1 MEDRWFILLGLL
13 LLLTTVVDS
22 KENLVEINSYRA
34 ESESDLFTPVL
45 IRMELRS
52 WDNNQN
58 LNQVQDNVHFQI
70 CGPVT
75 LDSSECFDSRVW
87 TNTSSL
93 GSPWS
98 AVYLVEDISLL
109 TGLSIECKYDSDE
122 DLESN
127 SCGMNHESGGEKFYF
142 NFTNL
147 GSDEWTTNL
156 TSGSYL
162 PGAWASWILS
172 SEPVNGTHTG
182 SIPPQYIDCENWSP
196 GWNQLVV
203 NECPPSELIDSDND
217 GYSDQKEVMCHS
229 DLQEANHT
237 PKDLDGDTIC
247 DSVDIDS
254 DNDNVLDRGR
264 DSAGH
269 PLIIDN
275 CVEILS
281 DDFIDLDKDGC
292 SRISNDADLDGDGI
306 PNEKDSC
313 ATLHSTSTAMYL
325 DSGCPVPDK
334 FPLTFPVIAVVCSSL
349 FFYIR
354 NRLEVSSDLTRGIP
368 STDDYV
374 KTVVDIERM
383 YNSAIIKL
391 GRQVKLRLSGSRKQ
405 KLIERKR
412 QLVIRAI
419 DLILLQRK
427 IRRADFLGRLSALIC
442 LFFVISATASVG
454 LTIFIEERNED
465 LIIQNSDFHPT
476 WWDTEDY
483 QQYLANGMKNE
494 APPNYDQYDASPT
507 DSVVLMFNENWTTQ
521 SSIFENHITTD
532 CSKRNSGGY
541 TVQADNKQSDR
552 KSAKDSC
559 DFSISLPTL
568 DGGAIKIITE
578 GAVMNG
584 WFLTDPSI
592 DILVNGESI
601 ASGSA
606 DERLL
611 ESGGPT
617 GQFTKSG
624 KNSITITASLFSDK
638 DQFHII
644 GIEVWGLYRGLVI
657 DPETSDSLNAEILNG
672 EKVIEQ
678 LNRHQTRML
687 IFNVIAGTVL
697 IGVFQRAYMEKMDG
711 QSDIDKNLIVL
722 NQILLKY
729 PQKRE
734 NTTQTMP
741 LSKLKSKIIK
751 LSDRELAHFARELGI
766 MHWDGKCSL
775 QWEFDGI
782 VTKKVLAKMPKKD
795 LIGIFH
801 YEKSFDKKRVAALN
815 ELDGPVNKQTKKRL
829 VQLLYAMILRVGL
842 ELQVIDVLSNHANPQ
857 QKFEW
862 FENEPWNEHGME
874 KQMILVTGEKVPH
887 TFPLECGN
895 HSLDDHD
902 AVLHTMLTYKAME
915 KEFNLQIEDIFEKP
929 FCLLGTECEVE
940 GCNSDIQL
948 RMIPTTKIRINA
960 RGNTM

>member
-1 MEDRWFILLGLL
+1 MLL
-13 LLLTTVVDS
+13 LSTAVDH
-22 KENLVEINSYRA
+22 KENLGEMNISNSDTLPKSNQVLLQLEVEIWNVSHYMYSDHNT
-34 ESESDLFTPVL
+34 ESVF
-45 IRMELRS
+45 I
-52 WDNNQN
+52 
-58 LNQVQDNVHFQI
+58 QV
-70 CGPVT
+70 CGPVA
-75 LDSSECFDSRVW
+75 SSQPDCFDSRVW
-87 TNTSSL
+87 TNLSSL
-93 GSPWS
+93 RDSWTG
-98 AVYLVEDISLL
+98 VYLVENKHHL
-109 TGLSIECKYDSDE
+109 TSLSIECRY
-122 DLESN
+122 LERGSTESH
-127 SCGMNHESGGEKFYF
+127 SCEGQPQNNGGKVNY
-142 NFTNL
+142 NFTNMTDNWSTSSPV
-147 GSDEWTTNL
+147 GSWPSWT
-156 TSGSYL
+156 
-162 PGAWASWILS
+162 LS
-172 SEPVNGTHTG
+172 SKQVDAMYTESTPE
-182 SIPPQYIDCENWSP
+182 QYIDCENWLD

-203 NECPPSELIDSDND
+203 DGCPPSSLIDSDND
-217 GYSDQKEVMCHS
+217 GYSDKKEVMCHS

-237 PKDLDGDTIC
+237 PTDLDGDTIC
-247 DSVDIDS
+247 DFVDVDA
-254 DNDNVLDRGR
+254 DNDNVLDRGK
-264 DSAGH
+264 GLTGE
-269 PLIIDN
+269 PLFIDR

-292 SRISNDADLDGDGI
+292 SRISNDGDLDGDGI

-313 ATLHSTSTAMYL
+313 STLHSTSTAMYL

-334 FPLTFPVIAVVCSSL
+334 FPLTFPVIAVVCSCL

-354 NRLEVSSDLTRGIP
+354 SSLEVSSDLTRGIP

-391 GRQVKLRLSGSRKQ
+391 GRQVKLSLSGSRKQ
-405 KLIERKR
+405 KFIERKR
-412 QLVIRAI
+412 QLVTRAI

-427 IRRADFLGRLSALIC
+427 IRRADFLGRLSAWIC

-465 LIIQNSDFHPT
+465 LIIKNSDFHPT
-476 WWDTEDY
+476 WWNTENY
-483 QQYLANGMKNE
+483 QQYLTNGMKNK
-494 APPNYDQYDASPT
+494 APPYYDQYDLSLT

-521 SSIFENHITTD
+521 TSIFEDHITTD

-541 TVQADNKQSDR
+541 TVQADNKQSDG
-552 KSAKDSC
+552 KTAVDIC

-584 WFLTDPSI
+584 WGLRDPRI

-617 GQFTKSG
+617 GQFSRSG

-638 DQFHII
+638 DQFHIV

-722 NQILLKY
+722 NQILLNY

-751 LSDRELAHFARELGI
+751 LSDRELAHFSRELGVL
-766 MHWDGKCSL
+766 HWDGRCSL
-775 QWEFDGI
+775 EWEFDGI
-782 VTKKVLAKMPKKD
+782 VTKKVLAKMPKKV
-795 LIGIFH
+795 LIEIFL

-815 ELDGPVNKQTKKRL
+815 ELDGPVNKQPKKRL

-842 ELQVIDVLSNHANPQ
+842 ELQVMDVLSNHANPQ

-862 FENEPWNEHGME
+862 FENEPWNEDE
-874 KQMILVTGEKVPH
+874 VKKKMILVTGETVPH

-915 KEFNLQIEDIFEKP
+915 KEFNLQREDIFEKP
-929 FCLLGTECEVE
+929 FSLLGTECEVE

-960 RGNTM
+960 RGNNT